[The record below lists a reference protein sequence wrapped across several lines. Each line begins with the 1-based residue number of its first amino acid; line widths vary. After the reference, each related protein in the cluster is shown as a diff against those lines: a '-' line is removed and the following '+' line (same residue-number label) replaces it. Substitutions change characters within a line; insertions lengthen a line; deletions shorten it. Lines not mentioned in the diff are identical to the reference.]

1 MSNPPSAT
9 ATQAPAGSAG
19 SAAASASAAS
29 AAIAASAVVPEAAAP
44 ATSAAAII
52 CSDLRKNYRD
62 TVALAGV
69 DLRVERGA
77 VFGFLGPNGAGKST
91 LVKIL
96 TGLVHPS
103 GGQGEVLGGKPGSRA
118 VHRRLGYLPEQFR
131 FPQWLTGRE
140 LLSLHGRL
148 MGIEAEAARLLDLV
162 GLGVAGDRKIGEYS
176 KGMQQRLGLAQAL
189 VGDPE
194 LVFLDEPTS
203 ALDPIGRRDV
213 RDILTHLRD
222 RGMTVFLNSHL
233 LTEVERVCDRLA
245 VIDKGSVIAQG
256 ATEDLLQ
263 SPGLS
268 VRVGELPQ
276 GSFEDF
282 AARSWSEV
290 APPTYADGVITLPG
304 VAADEVP
311 AVVHRMVEAGL
322 PVYEVTFARQ
332 SLEEAFVQLI
342 REHHPGSDGRAGA

>member
-1 MSNPPSAT
+1 MDGPPTPPPPGAGAAPT
-9 ATQAPAGSAG
+9 AAAAGST
-19 SAAASASAAS
+19 
-29 AAIAASAVVPEAAAP
+29 AAIV
-44 ATSAAAII
+44 
-52 CSDLRKNYRD
+52 CFDLRKNYRD
-62 TVALAGV
+62 TLALAGV
-69 DLRVERGA
+69 DLRVERGS

-103 GGQGEVLGGKPGSRA
+103 GGQVEVLGGKPGSRA

-140 LLSLHGRL
+140 LLRLHARL
-148 MGIEAEAARLLDLV
+148 MGVGAEDARLLELV
-162 GLGVAGDRKIGEYS
+162 GLDAAGDRRIGEYS

-256 ATEDLLQ
+256 ATTDLLQ
-263 SPGLS
+263 VPGLS
-268 VRVGELPQ
+268 VRVGELPV
-276 GSFEDF
+276 GAFDAI
-282 AARSWSEV
+282 AALLPSNL
-290 APPTYADGVITLPG
+290 APPTYAAGVITLPG
-304 VAADEVP
+304 VAAGEVP
-311 AVVHRMVEAGL
+311 AVVRTLVDAGL
-322 PVYEVTFARQ
+322 PVYEVAFARQ
-332 SLEEAFVQLI
+332 SLEEAFVQLLQG
-342 REHHPGSDGRAGA
+342 RHPGVNGEARA

>member
-1 MSNPPSAT
+1 MEAPPA
-9 ATQAPAGSAG
+9 AP
-19 SAAASASAAS
+19 AAASPAVPAVPAVPVAGAVPRST
-29 AAIAASAVVPEAAAP
+29 AIV
-44 ATSAAAII
+44 

-69 DLRVERGA
+69 DLRVERGS

-103 GGQGEVLGGKPGSRA
+103 GGQAEVLGGRPGSRA

-140 LLSLHGRL
+140 LLRLHGRL
-148 MGIEAEAARLLDLV
+148 MGVESNDSQLLELV
-162 GLGVAGDRKIGEYS
+162 GLDAAGDRRIGEYS

-203 ALDPIGRRDV
+203 ALDPLGRRHV

-222 RGMTVFLNSHL
+222 RGITVFLNSHL

-245 VIDKGSVIAQG
+245 VIDRGSVIAQG
-256 ATEDLLQ
+256 ATDDLLKG
-263 SPGLS
+263 PGLR
-268 VRVGELPQ
+268 VRVGELPE
-276 GSFEDF
+276 GAFDDVT
-282 AARSWSEV
+282 ARLPSHV
-290 APPTYADGVITLPG
+290 APPTYVEGVVTIPG

-311 AVVHRMVEAGL
+311 GVVRTLVDGGV

-332 SLEEAFVQLI
+332 SLEEAFVQLLQG
-342 REHHPGSDGRAGA
+342 RHPGTDGEARA